1 MGTID
6 TVPLR
11 VPVTDSGYRVPIG
24 FGEDS
29 DSPTVVFK
37 FSRAGIK
44 LELAVESAHT
54 ARARNLVIVM
64 TAERG
69 QGLG

>member
-29 DSPTVVFK
+29 DSPTVEFT
-37 FSRAGIK
+37 RAGIK
-44 LELAVESAHT
+44 LELAVENAHK
-54 ARARNLVIVM
+54 ARAKKLVIVM
-64 TAERG
+64 MAERG